1 MVTSLIYGINNQ
13 ILQKEFEKSILKHQ
27 NKISLV
33 TLWGVQ
39 DGQSWKN
46 NFPVPGSQVYTQ
58 KFQDKFTYRR

>member
-1 MVTSLIYGINNQ
+1 MVASLICGINNQ

-27 NKISLV
+27 NKISRV

-46 NFPVPGSQVYTQ
+46 NFPVPGSQVSAQ
-58 KFQDKFTYRR
+58 KFHDKFTYRR

>member
-1 MVTSLIYGINNQ
+1 MVASLIYGINNQ

-27 NKISLV
+27 NKISRV

-46 NFPVPGSQVYTQ
+46 NFPVSGSQVSAQ
-58 KFQDKFTYRR
+58 KFHDKFTYRR

>member
-1 MVTSLIYGINNQ
+1 MVASLIYGINNQ

-27 NKISLV
+27 NKISRV

-58 KFQDKFTYRR
+58 KFHDKFTYRR